1 MKVPVAVSL
10 LVVCLRTSLAAP
22 VIRPGA
28 GNLLQEL
35 QQLSANKELGITVQD
50 KIYQS
55 QLPSWQCETHHS
67 DGESLVI
74 CAGTWTT
81 TNPPPNVTKVLQQLW
96 KLGKQD
102 KKTQNKIYQ
111 SQLPGWQCETHQSD
125 GDTLVICAGT
135 WTITN
140 PPPNPVTTPPPN
152 PVTTAPT
159 NPVTT
164 PPPTTLEIP
173 TPREMPPSWQQY
185 LQLRPFHR
193 YNTDFI
199 THYYPSV

>member
-22 VIRPGA
+22 VIHPGA

-35 QQLSANKELGITVQD
+35 QQLSANKELGIIVQD

-55 QLPSWQCETHHS
+55 QLPSWQCETHQS

-81 TNPPPNVTKVLQQLW
+81 TNPPPNVTEVLQQLW

-102 KKTQNKIYQ
+102 KKPQNKIYQ

-125 GDTLVICAGT
+125 GDTSVICAGT

-140 PPPNPVTTPPPN
+140 PPPNPVTTPPP
-152 PVTTAPT
+152 
-159 NPVTT
+159 
-164 PPPTTLEIP
+164 TTLEIP
-173 TPREMPPSWQQY
+173 IPREMPPPRQESRH
-185 LQLRPFHR
+185 LRLFHR

-199 THYYPSV
+199 THDYHSV

>member
-50 KIYQS
+50 KIYKS

-67 DGESLVI
+67 DGESKVI

-81 TNPPPNVTKVLQQLW
+81 TNPPPNITEVLQQLRANV
-96 KLGKQD
+96 KLGKWD
-102 KKTQNKIYQ
+102 ENTQNKIYQ

-125 GDTLVICAGT
+125 GDSSVICAGT

-140 PPPNPVTTPPPN
+140 PPPNPVTNPPP
-152 PVTTAPT
+152 

-173 TPREMPPSWQQY
+173 TPRKMPPPWQQY
-185 LQLRPFHR
+185 LHLQPFHR
-193 YNTDFI
+193 YNTNFI